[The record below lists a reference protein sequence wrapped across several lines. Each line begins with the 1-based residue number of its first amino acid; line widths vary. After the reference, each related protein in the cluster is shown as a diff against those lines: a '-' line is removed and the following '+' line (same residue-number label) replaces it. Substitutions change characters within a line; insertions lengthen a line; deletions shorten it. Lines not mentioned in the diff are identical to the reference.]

1 MQLAKPQI
9 DFGLYTNNAEAM
21 LDFWQRVVGLPFD
34 HMLPLGQ
41 GVRQQRHEMNG
52 SVFKLNTARDPLPE
66 ADPSGYRELLIAR
79 QGVSE
84 PQQLRDP
91 DDNLVTLVPPGHV
104 GITGIGLRLAV
115 RSLSTSIEF
124 YSRAMGLETLEPGV
138 LRCGESVLF
147 FHEDPNVASPSPM
160 RARGYR
166 YFTVQVA
173 DVDHEHA
180 VMVAAGAQQELPP
193 ITLGTTAR
201 ISLLRDPDGNWI
213 ELSQRDLATH

>member
-9 DFGLYTNNAEAM
+9 DVGLYTNNAEAM

-52 SVFKLNTARDPLPE
+52 SVFKLNTARDPLPD

-91 DDNLVTLVPPGHV
+91 DDNVVTLVAPGHL
-104 GITGIGLRLAV
+104 GITGIALRLAV
-115 RSLSTSIEF
+115 RSVQASTEF
-124 YSRAMGLETLEPGV
+124 YSRAMGLDVVSPGV
-138 LRCGESVLF
+138 LRCGESLLLLI
-147 FHEDPNVASPSPM
+147 EDPNIAAPSPM

-213 ELSQRDLATH
+213 ELSQRDLATR

>member
-1 MQLAKPQI
+1 MKLAKPQF
-9 DFGLYTNNAEAM
+9 DVGLFTNAAEPM

-52 SVFKLNTARDPLPE
+52 SVFKLNTARDPLPD
-66 ADPSGYRELLIAR
+66 APPSRYRELLIAR
-79 QGVSE
+79 PGISA
-84 PQQLRDP
+84 PQPLRDP
-91 DDNLVTLVPPGHV
+91 EGNQVTLVPPGHLGV
-104 GITGIGLRLAV
+104 TGIGLRLAV
-115 RSLSTSIEF
+115 RSLPSSMDF
-124 YSRAMGLETLEPGV
+124 YARAMGMADLGSGV
-138 LRCGESVLF
+138 LRCGESLLLL
-147 FHEDPNVASPSPM
+147 HEDPDIAGPSPM

-180 VMVAAGAQQELPP
+180 AMVAAGAEQELPP

-213 ELSQRDLATH
+213 ELSQRNLTGH